1 MAWEVTKAERKY
13 RGIEDFGFS
22 TFPAVFFDAS
32 CNALYHFALEIATDD
47 AHAFSSWGGD
57 VFVEVE
63 GDDAC
68 SATNV
73 QNLNVGGTIGVYK
86 AALLNEVVGEGAR
99 NDFVRLVPS
108 DNVHFLP
115 FHFCMFESV
124 SECEYCFKI

>member
-22 TFPAVFFDAS
+22 TFPAVFLDASFDAI
-32 CNALYHFALEIATDD
+32 YHFALEVATDD
-47 AHAFSSWGGD
+47 THACPRRGGD

-73 QNLNVGGTIGVYK
+73 QNLNVGGTIGVCK
-86 AALLNEVVGEGAR
+86 AALLNEVVSEGAR
-99 NDFVRLVPS
+99 DDFVRLVPS
-108 DNVHFLP
+108 DDVHFIP
-115 FHFCMFESV
+115 VHFCMFERSR
-124 SECEYCFKI
+124 ELP